1 MRRYSYIT
9 MAVSFF
15 FRCFFLNPAFL
26 SMILN
31 SVGNSLMLN
40 VCVIGSQP
48 LCYFRKNSPGFDNF

>member
-1 MRRYSYIT
+1 